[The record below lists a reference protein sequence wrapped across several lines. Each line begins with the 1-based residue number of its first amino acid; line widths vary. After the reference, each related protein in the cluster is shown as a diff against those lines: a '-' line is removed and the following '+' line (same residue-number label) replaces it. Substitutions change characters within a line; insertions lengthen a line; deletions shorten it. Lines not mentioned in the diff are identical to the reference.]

1 MHPYDYFKSEPHFN
15 LEPQITG
22 SELLLYE
29 VTFPSAHHNHYQE
42 NDTARGQYFTPC
54 ASGHFPL
61 VILLHGLGDRAEKNI
76 VPCRTLARWLA
87 RIGIAS
93 FMLQLPV
100 PVLLIDNL
108 LELFQVMVINT
119 RQVVDWAESRDEL
132 DTQRVA
138 VVGISIGGMASS
150 IAMAVDKRIMAGIFL
165 VAGGNMG
172 NIAWGS
178 NDPGARMGHDCTES
192 QCREIYSHYPQYLAD
207 IADRGVENVVPAKEC
222 FLFDPISFG
231 RYLRG
236 RPLLMINSEFDHSVP
251 RDSTL
256 DFWEVCGRP
265 RLVWLPANHYT
276 IFWNHNSIRTE
287 ATAFLKSTFGMSYD
301 TER

>member
-1 MHPYDYFKSEPHFN
+1 MHPYDYYKREPHFS
-15 LEPQITG
+15 LEPQKTS
-22 SELLLYE
+22 SEWLSYK

-42 NDTARGQYFTPC
+42 NDTACGKYFTPC
-54 ASGHFPL
+54 TSGRFPL
-61 VILLHGLGDRAEKNI
+61 VILLHGLGEKAKKNI

-93 FMLQLPV
+93 FMLELSV
-100 PVLLIDNL
+100 PASLIDNL
-108 LELFQVMVINT
+108 LELFQVLVINT
-119 RQVVDWAESRDEL
+119 RQVIDWAESRDKL

-150 IAMAVDKRIMAGIFL
+150 IAMAVDKRIMGGIFL
-165 VAGGNMG
+165 VAGGNMK

-178 NDPGARMGHDCTES
+178 SDSGARMGHKCTES
-192 QCREIYSHYPQYLAD
+192 QCYEIYSQYPRYLAD
-207 IADRGVENVVPAKEC
+207 IADRGIENVVPAKEC
-222 FLFDPISFG
+222 FLFDPISFE
-231 RYLRG
+231 RYLDG

-256 DFWEVCGRP
+256 DFWEACGRP
-265 RLVWLPANHYT
+265 RVVWLPANHYN
-276 IFWNHNSIRTE
+276 IFLHHNSIRTE
-287 ATAFLKSTFGMSYD
+287 ATAFLKSTFGMEHE